1 MSRISPLKFQ
11 TRHIDG
17 VMERFLA
24 LRDSYSQL
32 GDNPSAADL
41 KVLRQSSACVM
52 LQAPTGIGKT
62 LMAAEVLAGFSAQER
77 VLWLWFAPFAGVVN
91 QTRASLKSQA
101 PGLSLLD
108 LENDRYESK
117 LVGGAVFLMTWQAV
131 ATRSKDA
138 RLARQ
143 SGDQGLGV
151 DELILV
157 ARTLGMRIGVVV
169 DEAHHGFVKAAEASR
184 FFKEVLQPDYV
195 LLMTATPRD
204 EDARSFSKQTGYEI
218 GSPDT
223 WASVPRS
230 EGVDA
235 ELLKESVK
243 AARFIA
249 RNQDDAQLVAFEEVA
264 MSECAAM
271 HRRIKDVLKEQ
282 GVGLVPLMLVQVP
295 NGGDAIAGAV
305 SYLTKTLGFSTDAVK
320 SHSSDEPDP
329 NLLALAQD
337 PSVEVIVF
345 KMAIATGFDAPR
357 AFTLAAL
364 RGTRDS
370 SFGVQVVGRIMRV
383 HRLLQGRLKTL
394 PALLRYGYVFLA
406 NSEAQEGLLSAA
418 ARINQMPDQLAS
430 AAPSAVVTVI
440 GDEPHAQIVRPGGTL
455 SLLPHVPT
463 EELDD
468 RGEQQTEALRMPREQ
483 PGFFE
488 LDLSRED
495 LAHGTTGST
504 KLSSFFERES
514 SVQVHRYPR
523 AEGVPEY
530 LVAERMSPITDDFEE
545 RLVSFID
552 FAPVLGDRTKVR
564 TKLTERV
571 TDVFSGAIPDDR
583 DIAANV
589 SPIAIAKR
597 ARQLTFSFED
607 ADDRLLLRALKER
620 FRQAYIDEGHEL
632 PKTEEQLTREL
643 ELVLVRN
650 SQLLKNAHKRMRS
663 EDVVQTKVSIPAF
676 LESAEPLPVAKRAT
690 HRVIPSSLQPQEAE
704 FAELLDTSSDI
715 DWWYRNTVGATR
727 SDSVSLYRWSS
738 GQGFFPDFVA
748 RVKGRAEGEGIA
760 LIEVK
765 GPHLQHFD
773 RAKAG
778 AKHAVYGKVF
788 MVGKG
793 GEGSGFRFWRLTDKD
808 ELVDDG
814 PFEVSRLRYD

>member
-11 TRHIDG
+11 TRHIEG
-17 VMERFLA
+17 LKERFFA
-24 LRDSYSQL
+24 LRDSYDRL
-32 GDNPSAADL
+32 GKNPPAADL
-41 KVLRQSSACVM
+41 KLLRQSSACVM

-62 LMAAEVLAGFSAQER
+62 LMAAEVIAGFSAEED

-91 QTRASLKSQA
+91 QTKGSLKSQA

-108 LENDRYESK
+108 LETDRQESK
-117 LVGGAVFLMTWQAV
+117 LVAGAVFLMTWQSV
-131 ATRSKDA
+131 ATKTKDA

-143 SGDQGLGV
+143 SGDLGLGV

-157 ARTLGMRIGVVV
+157 ARNLGLRIGVVV

-184 FFKEVLQPDYV
+184 FFKDVLQPDYV

-218 GSPDT
+218 GTPDT
-223 WASVPRS
+223 WASIPRS

-264 MSECAAM
+264 MSECATM
-271 HRRIKDVLKEQ
+271 HRRIKEVLKEQ

-295 NGGDAIAGAV
+295 NGGEAIAGAMT
-305 SYLTKTLGFSTDAVK
+305 YLTKNLGFAPEAVK

-329 NLLALAQD
+329 NLLALAND

-357 AFTLAAL
+357 AFSLAAL

-394 PALLRYGYVFLA
+394 PSLLRFGYVFLA
-406 NSEAQEGLLSAA
+406 NSEAQEGLISAA

-430 AAPSAVVTVI
+430 ATPSAVVTI
-440 GDEPHAQIVRPGGTL
+440 IANEPHAQIVRPGGTL
-455 SLLPHVPT
+455 SLLPNFP
-463 EELDD
+463 D
-468 RGEQQTEALRMPREQ
+468 GEQDEDSEQRGGLALAPVEQTGL
-483 PGFFE
+483 FE
-488 LDLSRED
+488 LDITQGD
-495 LAHGTTGST
+495 LAHGASGPT
-504 KLSSFFERES
+504 KLSNFFEQDSR
-514 SVQVHRYPR
+514 VKVHRYAK
-523 AEGVPEY
+523 AEGVPQQ
-530 LVAERMSPITDDFEE
+530 LVAERMSSVSDDFEE
-545 RLVSFID
+545 RLVSFVD

-589 SPIAIAKR
+589 SPVAIAKR

-620 FRQAYIDEGHEL
+620 FRQAYVDEGHEL
-632 PKTEEQLTREL
+632 PTSEEQLTREL

-650 SQLLKNAHKRMRS
+650 PQLLKNAHRRLRS
-663 EDVVQTKVSIPAF
+663 EDVVETKVSIPAF
-676 LESAEPLPVAKRAT
+676 LESDVPLPVAKRAT
-690 HRVIPSSLQPQEAE
+690 HRVFPSSLKSQEFE
-704 FAELLDTSSDI
+704 FAEYLDTANDI
-715 DWWYRNTVGATR
+715 EWWYRNTVGAGR
-727 SDSVSLYRWSS
+727 PDSVSLYRWSS
-738 GQGFFPDFVA
+738 GQGFFPDFVIQ
-748 RVKGRAEGEGIA
+748 VNGRTTGGGIA

-778 AKHAVYGKVF
+778 ARHAVYGKVF

-814 PFEVSRLRYD
+814 PFEVSRLKYD